1 MIELTIEESESQ
13 DIEAQNSFRN
23 YLRRRRYHHREQRFG
38 MVTHTAV
45 GNFNNTLQ
53 NGLLHRFPELKYVP
67 GGIIHRLDKQTSGIL
82 IIARN
87 LKSQHYLS
95 TLMIKLINKKYSSIV
110 SGIVSRDIVI
120 DKQLEHHV
128 NRKK

>member
-1 MIELTIEESESQ
+1 
-13 DIEAQNSFRN
+13 
-23 YLRRRRYHHREQRFG
+23 

-67 GGIIHRLDKQTSGIL
+67 RAGIIHRLDKQTSGIL

-87 LKSQHYLS
+87 LKSQHYS
-95 TLMIKLINKKYSSIV
+95 LINAIK
-110 SGIVSRDIVI
+110 I
-120 DKQLEHHV
+120 D
-128 NRKK
+128 R